1 MTAEHW
7 LPRTGITA
15 LLVAPFLVGLL
26 VLWRGHGVHH
36 DVFIFGTGSWGVGC
50 LLKLAI
56 YHLGIGRLS
65 HDPRNLPRVS
75 LLNGLSSGITEL
87 GAALVFFAFLPRLTL
102 ADVIGFGLAI
112 GALEAFLAGS
122 NRTSELLA
130 GTELEDA
137 TREIEAAHARQ
148 SGGRRLALATL
159 TPLTERLIAGGLHV
173 GTRGLV
179 YVSYL
184 RADSVVAAL
193 PAALAVGI
201 FMIADGVVG
210 YRWLHEGR
218 LAAPGGLV
226 RAYAALAAL
235 AALGL
240 TVFLWSWPGGVT
252 T

>member
-7 LPRTGITA
+7 LSRMGVTA
-15 LLVAPFLVGLL
+15 LLVAPFLAGLL

-50 LLKLAI
+50 LVKLAV
-56 YHLGIGRLS
+56 YHLGIRRLS
-65 HDPRNLPRVS
+65 HDPQNLGRVS

-87 GAALVFFAFLPRLTL
+87 GAALAFFAFLPRLAL

-122 NRTSELLA
+122 KRTSELLA

-137 TREIEAAHARQ
+137 TRAIEAAHARR

-159 TPLTERLIAGGLHV
+159 APLAERLIAGGLHV

-184 RADSVVAAL
+184 RADSPVAAL
-193 PAALAVGI
+193 PAVLAVGI
-201 FMIADGVVG
+201 FVIADGVVG
-210 YRWLHEGR
+210 YRWLREGR
-218 LAAPGGLV
+218 LTEPGALF
-226 RAYAALAAL
+226 RAYAVLAAL
-235 AALGL
+235 AAIGL
-240 TVFLWSWPGGVT
+240 AGFLWSWPGDLVS
-252 T
+252 